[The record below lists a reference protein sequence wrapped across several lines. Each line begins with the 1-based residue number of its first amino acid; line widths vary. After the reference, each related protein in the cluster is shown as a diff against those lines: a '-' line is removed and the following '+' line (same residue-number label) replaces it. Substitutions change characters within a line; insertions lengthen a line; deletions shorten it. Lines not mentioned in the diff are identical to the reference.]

1 MLLHGGF
8 FFFYCSNQLRERTRI
23 HKCASLHCR
32 GRAHCSH
39 VQGLRTGP
47 GRGGSWSLESSSGP
61 SGLGSKDIFFLFKW
75 VLRFHETSRYPAGHG
90 PTSQSD
96 DRSIY
101 HGINLLPLRL
111 VTTGL
116 LSESG
121 EKVFIKVNTHTLI
134 FKAFSSAYI
143 YYEPEI

>member
-8 FFFYCSNQLRERTRI
+8 FFFTAATHCVSARGYINVQAFIVGEEHTVVMYRDYEQGREEELAGVWREVVDLVVWDRKI
-23 HKCASLHCR
+23 F
-32 GRAHCSH
+32 
-39 VQGLRTGP
+39 
-47 GRGGSWSLESSSGP
+47 
-61 SGLGSKDIFFLFKW
+61 FFLFKW

-96 DRSIY
+96 DRPIY